1 MVKLFST
8 LVQQVAR
15 PDDYDVI
22 QEPPQPQGGNAQEV
36 ITMSEST
43 VQLRVNNIGSNM
55 TEIQI
60 GDYSHTG
67 EKFRWNVHI
76 LFSYKTPV
84 AGYCPEGFFYTDEYF
99 SKTTSRHI
107 NKYFQMNGIT
117 KADADQVPQDLIEGL
132 LSRSEVTLEADHK
145 ANVPEVK

>member
-22 QEPPQPQGGNAQEV
+22 QEPTQPQGGNAQEV
-36 ITMSEST
+36 ITMSQST
-43 VQLRVNNIGSNM
+43 QKLRLNPIGSNM
-55 TEIQI
+55 TEVQI
-60 GDYSHTG
+60 GDYNLHG
-67 EKFRWNVHI
+67 EKFRFNFHI

-84 AGYCPEGFFYTDEYF
+84 AGYGPDGAFYTDQYF

-107 NKYFQMNGIT
+107 NKYFEMNGIT
-117 KADADQVPQDLIEGL
+117 KADAEQVEQALIENL
-132 LSRSEVTLEADHK
+132 FDDNNKEVI
-145 ANVPEVK
+145 